1 MKSKKY
7 DIFISYRRSGGSE
20 RAEMLYNAFKSR
32 GIREDRIFMDTHKLG
47 TGKFKD
53 ELVEAIKSSSNFV
66 VLITKGCFNSTKDK
80 ELDNWYLEI
89 ETALELKKN
98 IIPVYF
104 EDIDEML
111 KQIPSDFEH
120 LKDYNSVR
128 YVQEYA
134 EAVYDK
140 IVGMLIFPK
149 EESHRIW
156 KFVASGL
163 FSIVFAVCFAFL
175 YQHYHVKL
183 QIGPRVYFF
192 CTISALISFISSF
205 YILNNDSWCSRN
217 ALTNFVIQTSTI
229 CSANI
234 TCMSAF
240 FFVENCG
247 IKDSSLI
254 FPCSAIILIC
264 QLLIS
269 FNKRIGLWMMY
280 LVGAVTMAVYYFM
293 HPQKLQDLAVISIFI
308 IIFLAIYTC
317 LFMLKKNNKRAYSLL
332 H

>member
-47 TGKFKD
+47 NGIFKA

-163 FSIVFAVCFAFL
+163 FSIVFVVCYAFL
-175 YQHYHVKL
+175 YQYYHEIL
-183 QIGPRVYFF
+183 QIGPRVCLF
-192 CTISALISFISSF
+192 CFISALISFISSYYN

-234 TCMSAF
+234 TFMSAF
-240 FFVENCG
+240 FIVEKCG
-247 IKDSSLI
+247 IKDSLLI
-254 FPCSAIILIC
+254 FPCSAIILLC

-269 FNKRIGLWMMY
+269 NNKRIGLWMMY
-280 LVGAVTMAVYYFM
+280 LVGVVIIPVHYFM
-293 HPQKLQDLAVISIFI
+293 YHHKLQISIFI